1 MFPEPPLF
9 AILFIKVYTIMV
21 TEVFLSLMVTTSV
34 GCATSQNIH
43 KYKNGSHDDT
53 IIEND

>member
-1 MFPEPPLF
+1 
-9 AILFIKVYTIMV
+9 MV